1 MNHRSFGS
9 VVPAALQMAT
19 KPLNNKNN
27 QSKTGAN
34 MLFTACDRFRVSAAC
49 LLLLGGTTLA
59 LPAAADFKPLDD
71 STLSSVTGQ
80 AGVTIELETKLNID
94 SLTWTDQ
101 GALSVNGL
109 RLSGHNDTVLDNMKL
124 TIDIAGDGEVLEHGF
139 SEIARRAAA
148 GQLATSNPDVADAL
162 AKYAVGGSYGKRFN
176 SGDLVIHLGATDY
189 GDPASLDDY
198 LQAVDFELGIDSVTT
213 TGSEGSTNL
222 FSNILLQGYVGP
234 TDLVIRNG
242 GTSTRTLGNGSTVS
256 GSELQLDTH
265 FEITDG
271 SLEWEASDLILLFN
285 FAAVGIEGLQIHNRR
300 GNDTLGHFGMA
311 SVTAKLAQGTSARS
325 GKSGLSIHDV
335 EFRADIDMPVFKVG
349 GTSIGSVQF
358 TDFAIT
364 NTTMMV
370 YGH

>member
-1 MNHRSFGS
+1 MFSNARY
-9 VVPAALQMAT
+9 
-19 KPLNNKNN
+19 
-27 QSKTGAN
+27 
-34 MLFTACDRFRVSAAC
+34 RFRLPTVC
-49 LLLLGGTTLA
+49 LCLLGGTALA
-59 LPAAADFKPLDD
+59 LPAAADFRPMDD
-71 STLSSVTGQ
+71 SSLSSVTGQ

-94 SLTWTDQ
+94 SLTWTDE
-101 GALSVNGL
+101 GALSVNDL
-109 RLSGHNDTVLDNMKL
+109 RLSGHGDTALDNMKL

-148 GQLATSNPDVADAL
+148 GQLDPGNPDVADAL
-162 AKYAVGGSYGKRFN
+162 ASYSVGGSYGKAFN

-189 GDPASLDDY
+189 GDPTNLNDY
-198 LQAVDFELGIDSVTT
+198 LQAVDFELAVGSVTT
-213 TGSEGSTNL
+213 TGTEGSSNL

-242 GTSTRTLGNGSTVS
+242 GTSTRTLANGNTVS
-256 GSELQLDTH
+256 GSEIQLDTH
-265 FEITDG
+265 FEITNG
-271 SLEWEASDLILLFN
+271 SLDWEASDLILLFN

-300 GNDTLGHFGMA
+300 GDDTLGHFGMA
-311 SVTAKLAQGTSARS
+311 SVTAKLSQGTSAGS

-335 EFRADIDMPVFKVG
+335 DFRADIDMPVFKIG

-358 TDFAIT
+358 TDFAIK

>member
-1 MNHRSFGS
+1 MFTRIRLCKSFASLCFAGG
-9 VVPAALQMAT
+9 AA
-19 KPLNNKNN
+19 
-27 QSKTGAN
+27 
-34 MLFTACDRFRVSAAC
+34 
-49 LLLLGGTTLA
+49 LA
-59 LPAAADFKPLDD
+59 LPAFADFTPLTD

-94 SLTWTDQ
+94 SITWTDE
-101 GALSVNGL
+101 GSLSVNGF
-109 RLSGHNDTVLDNMKL
+109 RLSGHNDTTLDNLKL
-124 TIDIAGDGEVLEHGF
+124 TVDIAGDGEVLEHGF

-148 GQLATSNPDVADAL
+148 GQLDTSNPDVADAL
-162 AKYAVGGSYGKRFN
+162 AKYSVGGRYGKAFN
-176 SGDLVIHLGATDY
+176 SGDMVIHLGATDY
-189 GDPASLDDY
+189 GDPTNLNDY
-198 LQAVDFELGIDSVTT
+198 LRAVDFELGIDSLTT
-213 TGSEGSTNL
+213 SGSEGSANL

-234 TDLVIRNG
+234 TDLIIRNG
-242 GTSTRTLGNGSTVS
+242 GTSTRTLGNGNTVS

-265 FEITDG
+265 FEITNG
-271 SLEWEASDLILLFN
+271 SLDWDAADLIFIFN

-311 SVTAKLAQGTSARS
+311 SATAKLSQGTSAGS

-358 TDFAIT
+358 TDFAIK